1 MYWLAY
7 KVDGFWGLEGP
18 FKSFDE
24 VKKVEQ
30 EYILMYSCSTRSI
43 DTMYLYFDERKNTF
57 VPVLSETRILI
68 EHNQDGTR
76 WTKDSNGNWYLER
89 RVYDED

>member
-30 EYILMYSCSTRSI
+30 EYIKKYR
-43 DTMYLYFDERKNTF
+43 YNDERKNTF
-57 VPVLSETRILI
+57 VPVLSETKILI